1 MKLLSTRSRHIALL
15 HDYFSIRGGGER
27 LVLTLANELNAELI
41 YGYRTE
47 ESYSARD
54 FPAQS
59 ISVGL
64 PKLLKR
70 TGLRPLSLAIKFACQ
85 RRWLAKN
92 FSVRIFSGVAA
103 PFAAPKQRQGVNIFY
118 CHTPP
123 RFLFDQ
129 RDHFLRRMP
138 LLMRLFSCPFLI
150 AFEFGYR
157 RAINR
162 MDAIV
167 TNSENTRLRIKR
179 YLGAE
184 SLVVYP
190 PIEIDRFG
198 WKGQSDYYLS
208 TARLTALKRVDLIV
222 NAFLKMPEKRLVVA
236 SGGEE
241 LGRLKEQCIA
251 ADNIS
256 FLGWVSDETLVEL
269 VGSSIATIYLPRDE
283 DFGMS
288 VIESMAA
295 GKPVIGVAEGGLKET
310 IVPGVTGVLL
320 SPDLSTE
327 DVISA
332 VRSMTSQR
340 AAAMRLACEQN
351 AQKFSRLSFVERMKR
366 LISSLE
372 DGQIKKNGI
381 AKRL

>member
-1 MKLLSTRSRHIALL
+1 LF

-47 ESYSARD
+47 ESYSTAD
-54 FPAQS
+54 FPTQS
-59 ISVGL
+59 TSLGL
-64 PKLLKR
+64 PNLLKR
-70 TGLRPLSLAIKFACQ
+70 TGLRPLSLAIKFICQ
-85 RRWLAKN
+85 RRFAQK

-103 PFAAPKQRQGVNIFY
+103 PFAAPKQKNGVNIFY

-129 RDHFLRRMP
+129 RQHFLRRMP
-138 LLMRLFSCPFLI
+138 LSLRLFSRPLLN

-157 RAINR
+157 RAVNR

-167 TNSENTRLRIKR
+167 TNSENTRIRIKH
-179 YLGAE
+179 YLGVE
-184 SLVVYP
+184 SVVIYP
-190 PIEIDRFG
+190 PIEIDQFS

-222 NAFLKMPEKRLVVA
+222 SAFLKMPEKRLVVI

-241 LGRLKEQCIA
+241 LGSLKRQCA
-251 ADNIS
+251 GANNIS
-256 FLGWVSDETLVEL
+256 FLGWVSDEALVEL
-269 VGSSIATIYLPRDE
+269 VGNAIATIYLPHDE

-288 VIESMAA
+288 VVESMAA

-310 IVPGVTGVLL
+310 IVPGATGVLL
-320 SPDLSTE
+320 SPDFAIE
-327 DVISA
+327 DVVTA
-332 VRSMTSQR
+332 VRSMTSGR
-340 AAAMRLACEQN
+340 AAAMRRACERA
-351 AQKFSRLSFVERMKR
+351 AQKFSRQSFVEKVKQ
-366 LISSLE
+366 LVSSME
-372 DGQIKKNGI
+372 N
-381 AKRL
+381 ARSN